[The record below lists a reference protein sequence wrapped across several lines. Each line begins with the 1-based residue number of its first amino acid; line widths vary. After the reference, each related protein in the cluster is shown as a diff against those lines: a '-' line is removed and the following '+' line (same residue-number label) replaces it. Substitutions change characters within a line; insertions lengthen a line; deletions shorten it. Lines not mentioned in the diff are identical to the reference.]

1 MLMFDSSHSFLYLR
15 MHCKIKK
22 KVRDL
27 VFEHFIK
34 MTSRSLLLG
43 SLTSRINDDHGNRSG
58 VKAGDRLFC
67 TIEPDKKHSDNC
79 SKIGKT
85 MILSVMLQKHLPKNY
100 STL

>member
-1 MLMFDSSHSFLYLR
+1 MFLFDSSHSFLYLR

-34 MTSRSLLLG
+34 MASRSLLLG

-58 VKAGDRLFC
+58 VRLVIACFARLSQ
-67 TIEPDKKHSDNC
+67 TKSTAIIVVKS
-79 SKIGKT
+79 GKR
-85 MILSVMLQKHLPKNY
+85 
-100 STL
+100 